1 MQIIL
6 PRVFVCEAHVGLS
19 ESLAFVP
26 LLSVQVLSSIGLE
39 MDDELRGLFSKFDGD
54 GDGRM
59 SFVEFNVFWQDCIG
73 VQHPTLTPVAEVDT
87 GMTEVAGAGQ
97 GAMMAGLLM
106 MPGIDLGA
114 SMVAHSDFVSASES
128 FET

>member
-1 MQIIL
+1 
-6 PRVFVCEAHVGLS
+6 
-19 ESLAFVP
+19 
-26 LLSVQVLSSIGLE
+26 
-39 MDDELRGLFSKFDGD
+39 
-54 GDGRM
+54 M